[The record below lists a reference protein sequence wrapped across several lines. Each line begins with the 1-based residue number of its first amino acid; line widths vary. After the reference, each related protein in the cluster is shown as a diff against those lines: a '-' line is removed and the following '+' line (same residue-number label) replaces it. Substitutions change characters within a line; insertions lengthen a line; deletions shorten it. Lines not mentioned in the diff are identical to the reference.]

1 MCALGSF
8 QELSIYLYI
17 QKVTKTIRV
26 TEMNNNMNDSTI
38 FKNCKPNNENNNMN
52 DSKCSHWLSQNLYF
66 IK

>member
-1 MCALGSF
+1 MCAPGSF

-38 FKNCKPNNENNNMN
+38 FKNCKPNNENRE
-52 DSKCSHWLSQNLYF
+52 
-66 IK
+66 I